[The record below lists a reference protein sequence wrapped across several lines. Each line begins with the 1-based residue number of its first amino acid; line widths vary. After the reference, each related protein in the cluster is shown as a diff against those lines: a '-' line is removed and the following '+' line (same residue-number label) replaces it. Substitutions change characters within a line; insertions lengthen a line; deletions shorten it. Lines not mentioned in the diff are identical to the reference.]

1 MQNSK
6 MNICLRSV
14 AALLFYFVSMVS
26 LQAQSDSK
34 QAQLAQIRKMYA
46 EAKAQA
52 ANSNQAN
59 ETVVTSNYSIPSTG
73 PTKDVTHYYYHG
85 EYDEHLGSTFFTP
98 YLIIRKH
105 NAAAEEYY
113 EEFLFDKGALVF
125 YFSKQGANET
135 RYFWGTNSLLTELIK
150 GERQMDEVFAAR
162 LAGDLKEAFNKLLNR
177 EY

>member
-52 ANSNQAN
+52 ANSNQSN
-59 ETVVTSNYSIPSTG
+59 ETVVTSNYS
-73 PTKDVTHYYYHG
+73 YHG